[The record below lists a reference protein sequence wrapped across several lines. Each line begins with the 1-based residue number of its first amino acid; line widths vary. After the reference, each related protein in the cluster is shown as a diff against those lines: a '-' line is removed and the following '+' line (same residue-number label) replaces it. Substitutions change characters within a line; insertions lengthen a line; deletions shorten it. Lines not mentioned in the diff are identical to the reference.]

1 MFFNSINIHI
11 YIILIIIKWDNFII
25 TFKGIFEFLFGLLV
39 VVFGGFQWF
48 VLVFLLL
55 ILIFILII
63 IHWNRFTASTGRS
76 PLYISIIIN

>member
-39 VVFGGFQWF
+39 VVFGGFQ
-48 VLVFLLL
+48 
-55 ILIFILII
+55 
-63 IHWNRFTASTGRS
+63 
-76 PLYISIIIN
+76 